1 MRDLKCISVYTND
14 FEQFSDIYD
23 KILST
28 NLSEDEETVVEGVTV
43 SESGAVP
50 EHYID
55 RMRAKRE
62 VVVMKE
68 KDRDIT
74 ILQHGDMFEII
85 LPDPEAV
92 KMTSAQ

>member
-1 MRDLKCISVYTND
+1 MKCISVYTKD

-23 KILST
+23 KVLNT
-28 NLSEDEETVVEGVTV
+28 KLSEDEETVVEGVTV
-43 SESGAVP
+43 MESGEVP

-68 KDRDIT
+68 KERDIT
-74 ILQHGDMFEII
+74 ILQHGNVFEI
-85 LPDPEAV
+85 LVPEADDLKV
-92 KMTSAQ
+92 SSV

>member
-1 MRDLKCISVYTND
+1 MKCISVYTKN

-23 KILST
+23 KVLST
-28 NLSEDEETVVEGVTV
+28 KLTEDEETVVEGVTV
-43 SESGAVP
+43 MESGDVP

-68 KDRDIT
+68 KERDIT
-74 ILQHGDMFEII
+74 ILQHGGVFEI
-85 LPDPEAV
+85 LVPEAHDL
-92 KMTSAQ
+92 KMHTV

>member
-1 MRDLKCISVYTND
+1 MKCISVYTKN

-28 NLSEDEETVVEGVTV
+28 ALKEDEETIVEGVTV
-43 SESGAVP
+43 TESGEVP

-68 KDRDIT
+68 KERDIT
-74 ILQHGDMFEII
+74 ILQHGEVFEI
-85 LPDPEAV
+85 LVPEEHDLKV
-92 KMTSAQ
+92 TSL

>member
-1 MRDLKCISVYTND
+1 MRCISVYTKD

-23 KILST
+23 KVLST
-28 NLSEDEETVVEGVTV
+28 QLSEDEETIVEGVTV
-43 SESGAVP
+43 SESGDVP

-68 KDRDIT
+68 KERDIT
-74 ILQHGDMFEII
+74 ILQHGGVFEI
-85 LPDPEAV
+85 LVPDADEL
-92 KMTSAQ
+92 KITSVQ